1 VRWACAEGNT
11 GPPSA
16 VIGLMVSHAL
26 RSPKLVPLAGTKNH
40 EVPPLLNGGAQYPL
54 TVIESGL
61 LVTPPDDAVT
71 VIVPSAPVVPVGLT
85 TPAET
90 VAI

>member
-1 VRWACAEGNT
+1 MRWACAEGNT

-40 EVPPLLNGGAQYPL
+40 EVPLLGDYAQYPL
-54 TVIESGL
+54 TVIVSGL
-61 LVTPPDDAVT
+61 LGTPPEDAVT

>member
-1 VRWACAEGNT
+1 MRWACAEGNT

-26 RSPKLVPLAGTKNH
+26 RSPKLVPLAGTKITRY
-40 EVPPLLNGGAQYPL
+40 PLLNGGAQYPL